1 MNQREIISSSNTLS
15 FPAYLW
21 VLVWRCV
28 EVKGRTRWMALPCVI
43 PRGLKL
49 AVKQRNS
56 YFPLAFACTNAF
68 SGGVMPQQ
76 IQQTIFYLCICEMV
90 KKCEIQNL
98 DTRVKGRRGGV
109 FLPRFRIHK
118 MERFGAL
125 PGRISSRLHAF
136 WYKGSGMWTPKRIS
150 VYRLLKHQFSVA
162 HRIYFLGF

>member
-1 MNQREIISSSNTLS
+1 MNQREIISSSNALS

-68 SGGVMPQQ
+68 SGGESCHSRFSKPYFIYV
-76 IQQTIFYLCICEMV
+76 FV
-90 KKCEIQNL
+90 KWLKNVRFKIWIRGL
-98 DTRVKGRRGGV
+98 RVGGAEYFCRVSEFIKWSDLVHCQDV
-109 FLPRFRIHK
+109 FQVDYMH
-118 MERFGAL
+118 FGTKDL
-125 PGRISSRLHAF
+125 GC
-136 WYKGSGMWTPKRIS
+136 G
-150 VYRLLKHQFSVA
+150 LLKGLQST
-162 HRIYFLGF
+162 GF

>member
-1 MNQREIISSSNTLS
+1 MRRGQRSNEMDGAPLCYSKRFKTRSQAEKLVFSSRIRLHEC
-15 FPAYLW
+15 F
-21 VLVWRCV
+21 
-28 EVKGRTRWMALPCVI
+28 
-43 PRGLKL
+43 
-49 AVKQRNS
+49 QRRR
-56 YFPLAFACTNAF
+56 
-68 SGGVMPQQ
+68 VMPQQ